1 MGTFLVAMLL
11 LATGNYAE
19 KLFLRKFGVVK
30 GAIFSFIGQLIYAF
44 REMYRNLKEMSGK

>member
-1 MGTFLVAMLL
+1 MLL

-30 GAIFSFIGQLIYAF
+30 GAIFIYNPSP
-44 REMYRNLKEMSGK
+44 EDTL